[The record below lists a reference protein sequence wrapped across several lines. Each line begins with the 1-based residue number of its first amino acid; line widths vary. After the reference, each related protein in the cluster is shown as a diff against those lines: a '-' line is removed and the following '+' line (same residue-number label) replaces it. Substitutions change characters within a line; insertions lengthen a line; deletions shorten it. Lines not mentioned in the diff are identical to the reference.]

1 MSPSV
6 KPTNRSIVNIIKKI
20 KNVSSPKLKL
30 NAAAAVALFSL
41 TSSLEANVQLN
52 SRLVFK
58 KNRLIS
64 FVFQILLFLL
74 YYLSCCSCIFKL
86 CGNYLF
92 S

>member
-6 KPTNRSIVNIIKKI
+6 KPTNRSIVDIIKKI

-58 KNRLIS
+58 KKQTYFICVSDTFIFTLLLVL
-64 FVFQILLFLL
+64 FVYF
-74 YYLSCCSCIFKL
+74 
-86 CGNYLF
+86 
-92 S
+92 